1 MKILVFIQVDDNQIN
16 RMSLETLA
24 CAQNLNATVSAVTF
38 NENAANK
45 LMDYQLDSIILAKN
59 EKLNNYNPLNYAKAL
74 EQLSNDDDYNAIF
87 FAHTYETRDW
97 VPRLSARFDCSFISD
112 CIGFK
117 NESDALIV
125 TRQNYQGKLNS
136 DLISNSKVL
145 CSIQS
150 GCYKTDALINGNTE
164 INIIEIDLS
173 EVPNSIRAEEKFKEQ
188 KGGVD
193 LAAADIIVS
202 IGRGI
207 GKEENIPIA
216 EELKN
221 LLNAELGS
229 SRPIVDYGWLPHDRQ
244 IGSSGQV
251 VSPKLYFSLGI
262 SGAIQHQV
270 GMKGSD
276 KIMAINKD
284 SNAPIFEIADYA
296 VIGDLLE
303 IVPKLI
309 NKIKE

>member
-1 MKILVFIQVDDNQIN
+1 MRILVFIQADDNQIN
-16 RMSLETLA
+16 RMSLEALA
-24 CAQNLNATVSAVTF
+24 CAQSLNASVSAITF
-38 NENAANK
+38 NEKVAEQ
-45 LMDYQLDSIILAKN
+45 LTGYQLDNIILTKD
-59 EKLNNYNPLNYAKAL
+59 EKLNNYNPLNYTKAL
-74 EQLSNDDDYNAIF
+74 EQLNDDSYNAIF

-97 VPRLSARFDCSFISD
+97 VPRLSARLNCPFISD

-117 NESDALIV
+117 NQNDTLII
-125 TRQNYQGKLNS
+125 TRQTYQGKLNS
-136 DLISNSKVL
+136 DLTSDSKVL

-150 GCYKTDALINGNTE
+150 GCYKTDNLINGNTE
-164 INIIEIDLS
+164 INKTEVNLND
-173 EVPNSIRAEEKFKEQ
+173 VPNSIRSEEKFKEQ

-193 LAAADIIVS
+193 LTAANIIVS

-216 EELKN
+216 KELKD

-251 VSPKLYFSLGI
+251 VNPKLYFSLGI